1 MGSFELAPPHT
12 HSRAAN
18 ASYVLCFSC
27 GAGMAYAT
35 DLVAQLTADEAAA
48 KGSEYR
54 ALQAA
59 DATVA

>member
-1 MGSFELAPPHT
+1 MGSFELAPPHA
-12 HSRAAN
+12 HSRAA
-18 ASYVLCFSC
+18 AEAEDVARVG
-27 GAGMAYAT
+27 GAAMAYAT